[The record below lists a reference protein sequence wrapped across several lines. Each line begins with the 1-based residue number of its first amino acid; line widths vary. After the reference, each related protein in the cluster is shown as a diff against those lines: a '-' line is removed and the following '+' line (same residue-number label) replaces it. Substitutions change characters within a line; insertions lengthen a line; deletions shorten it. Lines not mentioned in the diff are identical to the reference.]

1 MSESSVTSSQLDD
14 IDLAVPANK
23 LYEHQ
28 SDVPSPLYAARSP
41 IDGSSMYSDSVPP
54 PGLWHQA
61 DQRCAMDERGHSP
74 LAVGGMPGER
84 SGDIMRQDPG
94 SKMVASESPVHGRG
108 RILQD
113 SGAAPDT
120 SPGQRHA
127 YVAASIPSSDASE
140 NVVAPLRDPAG
151 NAAVTVDL
159 LSPAF
164 LLNEHAWQQ
173 ASYAGIT
180 PSEVIGQRV
189 VSGLGIDPAAVRFYQ
204 LKEVQQH
211 EILPTGHYAVYI
223 DRSGTLTLRRQS
235 LCLCRH
241 NLFHVFV
248 ACRLHS
254 TRYGGTACGQCKAA
268 RNYP

>member
-41 IDGSSMYSDSVPP
+41 IDGSSMYSDSAP

-61 DQRCAMDERGHSP
+61 DQPCAMDERGHSP
-74 LAVGGMPGER
+74 LAVGDMPGER

-94 SKMVASESPVHGRG
+94 SNMMASESPLPGRG
-108 RILQD
+108 RMLQD

-127 YVAASIPSSDASE
+127 YIAASLPSSDASE
-140 NVVAPLRDPAG
+140 NVIAPLRDPAG
-151 NAAVTVDL
+151 NTAVTVDL

-173 ASYAGIT
+173 ASSAGIP
-180 PSEVIGQRV
+180 PSEVISQRV

-223 DRSGTLTLRRQS
+223 DRSGM
-235 LCLCRH
+235 
-241 NLFHVFV
+241 
-248 ACRLHS
+248 S
-254 TRYGGTACGQCKAA
+254 T
-268 RNYP
+268 

>member
-1 MSESSVTSSQLDD
+1 MSDYSSVTSSQLDD

-41 IDGSSMYSDSVPP
+41 ADGSSMYSDSAPP

-61 DQRCAMDERGHSP
+61 DQPCSMDERGRSP
-74 LAVGGMPGER
+74 LAIGGLPGER
-84 SGDIMRQDPG
+84 SGDNMRQD
-94 SKMVASESPVHGRG
+94 SASNIVAVDSPLHGRG
-108 RILQD
+108 RIMQD

-127 YVAASIPSSDASE
+127 YVAASVPSSDASV
-140 NVVAPLRDPAG
+140 NVAGPLRDSAG

-173 ASYAGIT
+173 ASPAGVS
-180 PSEVIGQRV
+180 PSQVISQRV
-189 VSGLGIDPAAVRFYQ
+189 VSGLGVDPRAVRFYQ
-204 LKEVQQH
+204 LKEVQKD

-223 DRSGTLTLRRQS
+223 DRSGMYA
-235 LCLCRH
+235 
-241 NLFHVFV
+241 V
-248 ACRLHS
+248 AWQGS
-254 TRYGGTACGQCKAA
+254 K
-268 RNYP
+268 